1 MKKINDIQGQS
12 PESTKQII
20 RLSETHLIVYV
31 SDIIDISHAP
41 KLALLC
47 RDIKQTFPEL
57 IDLIPSYTS
66 IMIEFHPCITNVTAL
81 EKHLKLS
88 LDKFEQLKP
97 VDQHELIELPT
108 YYHPDV
114 APDIES
120 LAKCHAL
127 SLDDVIQLHSVQEY
141 TVCAIGFAPGFAF
154 LGTVDER
161 ISTAR
166 HIEPRMRVAK
176 GSVGIADQ
184 QTAVYPAE
192 SPGGWQII
200 GNCPINLFDPSAD
213 PITPFKVGDKVRFV
227 PIDRETF
234 IELGGVLK
242 RQQVETES

>member
-1 MKKINDIQGQS
+1 MKKKKDIQGQS
-12 PESTKQII
+12 PENPKRII

-31 SDIIDISHAP
+31 DDIIDISHAP

-47 RDIKQTFPEL
+47 REIKKTFPEL

-66 IMIEFHPCITNVTAL
+66 IMIEFHPCMTNVTTL
-81 EKHLKLS
+81 EDYLQL
-88 LDKFEQLKP
+88 LLGKFEQLKP
-97 VDQHELIELPT
+97 VEQHQLIELPT

-114 APDIES
+114 APDIEF
-120 LAKCHAL
+120 LAESHAL
-127 SLDDVIQLHSVQEY
+127 NIDEVIQLHSGNEY

-176 GSVGIADQ
+176 GSIGIADQ
-184 QTAVYPAE
+184 QTAVYPAD

-213 PITPFKVGDKVRFV
+213 PITPFNVGDKVRFV

-234 IELGGVLK
+234 IELGGVVT
-242 RQQVETES
+242 RQNLEPGS